1 MHKQRYTTY
10 LMINLPKRSKKSPES
25 NKKAD
30 KLVTMYRNMNARNG
44 EETLKEV
51 IDNIEL
57 EAGVPVRA
65 GGA

>member
-1 MHKQRYTTY
+1 
-10 LMINLPKRSKKSPES
+10 
-25 NKKAD
+25 
-30 KLVTMYRNMNARNG
+30 VTMYRNMNARNG